1 MLVTHMGERVEDC
14 SDYLWF
20 LLSISFF
27 IIWAINSIFFFRL
40 GLYALIYLLQHSPLP
55 QPPLQALNVD
65 STQVLDFLV
74 NFFSKRQN
82 KQLRLSWRHFFL
94 SHLPLK
100 KWIFL
105 PSNILILK
113 DWFHWKDLTTLVQ
126 IPTLIQARIKF
137 PSPRQ

>member
-20 LLSISFF
+20 LLLISFF
-27 IIWAINSIFFFRL
+27 IIWVMNSAFFFFRL
-40 GLYALIYLLQHSPLP
+40 GLYALINLFQHSPLP
-55 QPPLQALNVD
+55 QPPLQALNID
-65 STQVLDFLV
+65 STQVLDFIV
-74 NFFSKRQN
+74 NFFSKRQS

-113 DWFHWKDLTTLVQ
+113 DWFHWKDLTTSVQ
-126 IPTLIQARIKF
+126 IPHLNSGKNQI
-137 PSPRQ
+137 P